1 MAWYPSFHVE
11 RSSFTNEIEKAG
23 MKTVD
28 FILPSTI
35 SFEDSIWKDSC
46 ACVDERRNR
55 TKKIVERWKRESNM
69 KDRSRA
75 EIGWGLGLPKS
86 AYTLSEIWLF

>member
-35 SFEDSIWKDSC
+35 SFEASI
-46 ACVDERRNR
+46 
-55 TKKIVERWKRESNM
+55 
-69 KDRSRA
+69 
-75 EIGWGLGLPKS
+75 
-86 AYTLSEIWLF
+86 